1 MATTTE
7 LVVTFKEGTTYG
19 AAREAVEPVPGW
31 HAADHSSVLGSAA
44 TLYFFNADKASEAVA
59 QLEKTPAVANVC
71 RRVSEPKKRRRA
83 GKVVKK

>member
-19 AAREAVEPVPGW
+19 TARETIEPVPGW
-31 HAADHSSVLGSAA
+31 HAADHASVLGSAA
-44 TLYFFNADKASEAVA
+44 TLYFFDAKKAYTAAV
-59 QLEKTPAVANVC
+59 QLEKNPAVANVC
-71 RRVSEPKKRRRA
+71 LRVPRPKTRRRA